1 MNPVWNISVKM
12 EAYLDN
18 SATTRV
24 DPEAAELMNKIYLE
38 DWGNPSSLHIK
49 GFEAQKYLR
58 DAYKTFSKLLRCPE
72 KEIYFTSG
80 GTESNNTA
88 IIGAAFGNR
97 RRAKHIITTKIEHEA
112 VLQPFKF
119 LEEREYETDY
129 LSVDEKGHIDPDE
142 LSRLLRPDTLLV
154 SIMHVNNE
162 VGSLE
167 PVHEAGKLIKEISP
181 GCLFHVDDVQG
192 FGKLRLIPKE
202 NNIDL
207 LSVSAHKLHGP
218 KGCGLLYMKEG
229 SKVSPIVYGGG
240 QQRGFRSGTENVAG
254 IAGFALAAEKLCKN
268 MDDNF
273 AKYTGLRDCFH
284 ENLKGLDDIKI
295 NGGDVPYIISLTV
308 FGVRAEV
315 LLHALEER
323 GIYVSSGSACA
334 SNRPAVSETLKAMG
348 AGKEALDS
356 TIRLS
361 LCADNTEEEMKYAAE
376 NIKELT
382 VKLRQFVRR

>member
-1 MNPVWNISVKM
+1 MK
-12 EAYLDN
+12 AYLDN
-18 SATTRV
+18 SATTKV

-58 DAYKTFSKLLRCPE
+58 DAYKTFSKLLKCPE

-88 IIGAAFGNR
+88 IIGAALGNR

-119 LEEREYETDY
+119 LKERDYETEY
-129 LSVDEKGHIDPDE
+129 LSVDEKGHIDLDE

-162 VGSLE
+162 VGCLE

-229 SKVSPIVYGGG
+229 SKVSSIIFGGG

-254 IAGFALAAEKLCKN
+254 IAGFSLAAEKLFN
-268 MDDNF
+268 SMDDNY
-273 AKYTGLRDCFH
+273 AKYTKLKSRFC
-284 ENLKGLDDIKI
+284 ENLKGLDDIEI

-348 AGKEALDS
+348 VKKEALDS
-356 TIRLS
+356 TVRLS
-361 LCADNTEEEMKYAAE
+361 LCADNTEEEMEYAAE